1 MKARTLFLIA
11 VTALL
16 LLGIAGAAQS
26 GGRGPVA
33 GYVVQPGTAS
43 GGAYRLTGLA
53 WQVNGT
59 ADGGGYLLQAVG
71 RTMARGSG
79 CCCAYLPC
87 ILRNLH

>member
-26 GGRGPVA
+26 GRGSVA

-59 ADGGGYLLQAVG
+59 ANGGGYLLQAVG

-87 ILRNLH
+87 ILRSLP